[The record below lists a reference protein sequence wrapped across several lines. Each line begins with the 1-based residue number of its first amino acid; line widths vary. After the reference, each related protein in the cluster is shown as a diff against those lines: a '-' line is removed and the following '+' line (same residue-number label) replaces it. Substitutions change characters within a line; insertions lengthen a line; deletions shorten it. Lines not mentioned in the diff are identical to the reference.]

1 MTTLANRPNTAL
13 LVIDFQVGATA
24 DAWQRD
30 EVAATIASL
39 VEQARLKHV
48 GVIWVQHSSQVM
60 PIGSPEWAM
69 APALVPVDG
78 EPIVH
83 KRYGDS
89 FEDTDLEDILADLG
103 VGRLVVCGAQTDACV
118 ISTLYG
124 ALVRGYDVTLVA
136 DAHTT
141 DDRSAYGLPT
151 APEVIA
157 LINAIWQY
165 RTAPGRTT
173 QVVSSNAV
181 EWEPAQFA
189 SGAKEQG

>member
-13 LVIDFQVGATA
+13 LVIDYQIGATA
-24 DAWQRD
+24 EAWRHD
-30 EVAATIASL
+30 EIAAIIARLVA
-39 VEQARLKHV
+39 QARLNHV
-48 GVIWVQHSSQVM
+48 PVVWIQHSSELM
-60 PIGSPEWAM
+60 PIGSASWEMVPELI
-69 APALVPVDG
+69 PADD

-89 FEDTDLEDILADLG
+89 FEDTDLEQVLAKLG

-141 DDRSAYGLPT
+141 DDRSAYGLP
-151 APEVIA
+151 AASEVIG
-157 LINAIWQY
+157 LINGIWQY
-165 RTAPGRTT
+165 RTAPGRTVE
-173 QVVSSNAV
+173 VVNSESV
-181 EWEPAQFA
+181 EWE
-189 SGAKEQG
+189 